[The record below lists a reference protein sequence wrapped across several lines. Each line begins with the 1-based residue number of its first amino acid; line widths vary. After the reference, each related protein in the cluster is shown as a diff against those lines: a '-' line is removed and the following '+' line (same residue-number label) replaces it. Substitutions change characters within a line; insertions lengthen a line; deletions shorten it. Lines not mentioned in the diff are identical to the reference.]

1 MPAGVAEAPHWALHR
16 SAASYQI
23 TISSP
28 SHFLP
33 VSVILSVVPN
43 LIVPFFLLDEG
54 ECQFW
59 VCIHGRSVSTKYSG
73 PMISMPI
80 SYLHNCQTKR

>member
-59 VCIHGRSVSTKYSG
+59 ITSLKYMNRLLVQG
-73 PMISMPI
+73 FCPYGCP
-80 SYLHNCQTKR
+80 